1 MRFLLPIIALLAT
14 TPALAANPADTAF
27 ERLAQ
32 DDRDWSQADG
42 GLIDGE
48 DDDRIAPRLPDVT
61 PAAQQR
67 RLASL
72 EAYGRRLA
80 AIDTSRLN
88 PERRTDAAI
97 YRYQLDTRIAR
108 LRFRTWEMPFNSDS
122 SFWSGLGYTAAR
134 DFKTEADYRNWIAQ
148 LRMLPRWFA
157 DEAANMRSG
166 LARGFTPPKMTLT
179 GREASLDAIADASD
193 PAATGLYK
201 PFRTMPAGMAPATAA
216 ALRAE
221 AADAIRAAIPAYGA
235 LRTFLKTDYIPH
247 ARTTIAAGALPD
259 GAAFYRAQIAEFA
272 TVAMTPDQIHQIGL
286 TEMAAIRARMAG
298 VMAETGFK
306 GDFPA
311 FLTFLRTDPRF
322 YAKTPD
328 ELLKQAAWIAKQ
340 MDGKAAAYFGHLPR
354 RRFAIVPVPAD
365 IAPFYTAGRGGDG
378 VYLLNTYDLPSRPL
392 YQLAALTLHESAPGH
407 AFQIPLARENQ
418 DRLPFRRNLYISAYG
433 EGWALYCETLGEE
446 MGLYETPYDRFG
458 MLSYQAWRAAR
469 LVIDTGIHSM
479 GWSRERAQAYL
490 RDNTALS
497 AHEIETEVDR
507 YISWPGQALSYYL
520 GEMTIRKGR
529 AKAEAALG
537 PKFNIRAF
545 HDMILA
551 LGSVP
556 LPVLDRAIDRFIA
569 SGGIGPYPKEE

>member
-1 MRFLLPIIALLAT
+1 MRLLLPIFALL
-14 TPALAANPADTAF
+14 LAAPAFAASPADTAF
-27 ERLAQ
+27 ERLAK
-32 DDRDWSQADG
+32 DDQDWSQTDR

-48 DDDRIAPRLPDVT
+48 DDDKIAPRLPDVT
-61 PAAQQR
+61 PPAQAK
-67 RLASL
+67 RLAIL

-80 AIDTSRLN
+80 AIDAAKLN

-97 YRYQLDTRIAR
+97 YRYQLDTRIAG

-122 SFWSGLGYTAAR
+122 SFWSGLGYTSAR
-134 DFKTEADYRNWIAQ
+134 DFKTETDYRNWIAQ
-148 LRMLPRWFA
+148 LRMVPGWFA
-157 DEAANMRSG
+157 DETANMRAG

-193 PAATGLYK
+193 PAATSLYK
-201 PFRTMPAGMAPATAA
+201 PFKTMPAGMAPATAA

-221 AADAIRAAIPAYGA
+221 ALAAIRADIPAYA
-235 LRTFLKTDYIPH
+235 SLRTFLKTEYIPK

-259 GAAFYRAQIAEFA
+259 GPAFYNAQIAEFA
-272 TVAMTPDQIHQIGL
+272 TVAMTPEQIHQIGL
-286 TEMAAIRARMAG
+286 TEMATIRARMAG

-311 FLTFLRTDPRF
+311 FLAFLRTDPRF
-322 YAKTPD
+322 YAKTPE

-469 LVIDTGIHSM
+469 LVIDTGIHAK
-479 GWSRERAQAYL
+479 GWSREQAQAYL

-520 GEMTIRKGR
+520 GEMAIRRGR

-556 LPVLDRAIDRFIA
+556 LPVLDSAVDGFIA
-569 SGGIGPYPKEE
+569 SGGVGPYPKEE